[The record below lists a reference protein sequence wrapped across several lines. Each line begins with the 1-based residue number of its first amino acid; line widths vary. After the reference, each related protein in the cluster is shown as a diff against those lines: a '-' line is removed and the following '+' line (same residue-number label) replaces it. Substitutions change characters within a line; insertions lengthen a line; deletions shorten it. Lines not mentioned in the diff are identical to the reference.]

1 MGYESSRLWIGIF
14 LTAFLLR
21 LGYGLSQPG
30 TYWDEDEEVYVTIAE
45 NLLAREG
52 LIYTPYRKATFPPL
66 YPLFLAGVLGAGLP
80 LFPAARAFQAI
91 LGAFSCLLIGGVA
104 RGAFAGLGERVSRWA
119 GFLAAALLAVYPI
132 AVFYPARLM
141 TENLLIFLLPAAVFS
156 LLKSVTSSRPPP
168 WIFLGGGLVGLG
180 VLCRPTLLPFLP
192 MVLVWLAVSGYR
204 KTGYLV
210 RAGVFLTAFI
220 LVILPW
226 QVRNYRVLGA
236 VVPITSSAG
245 ANLYIANNPAAVG
258 GSMGYR
264 YLMREGV
271 FHLGDEEDE
280 LSYNRHYR
288 DLAFRFIR
296 ENPARFLSLSLR
308 RLIWFY
314 HLDYHYRGSVILVVL
329 FHLMLALALAGF
341 WLARRC
347 WRAALLPGMAI
358 LNFTLVHMVF
368 LSEGRY
374 RLPLIPFLLAFAALP
389 LSYGWHKLRQRDRH
403 SRAAGEKIELL

>member
-1 MGYESSRLWIGIF
+1 MGIF
-14 LTAFLLR
+14 LMAFLLR
-21 LGYGLSQPG
+21 LGYGLSQPR
-30 TYWDEDEEVYVTIAE
+30 TYWDEDEEVYVTMAE
-45 NLLAREG
+45 NLLAGEG

-66 YPLFLAGVLGAGLP
+66 YPLMLAGVLGLSLP
-80 LFPAARAFQAI
+80 LFPVVRAIQA
-91 LGAFSCLLIGGVA
+91 LMGAFSCLLIGGVA
-104 RGAFAGLGERVSRWA
+104 RKAFAGLGERVSRVS
-119 GFLAAALLAVYPI
+119 GFIAAALLAVYPI
-132 AVFYPARLM
+132 AVIYPARLM

-156 LLKSVTSSRPPP
+156 LLKSITSSRPLP

-192 MVLVWLAVSGYR
+192 LVLIWLAVAGYR

-210 RAGVFLTAFI
+210 RAGVFLAAFI

-236 VVPITSSAG
+236 MVPITSSAG

-288 DLAFRFIR
+288 DRAFRFIR
-296 ENPARFLSLSLR
+296 ENPGRFMYLSLR

-314 HLDYHYRGSVILVVL
+314 HLDYHYRGPIILVIL
-329 FHLMLALALAGF
+329 FQLMLLLAIIGA
-341 WLARRC
+341 WAAHRC
-347 WRAALLPGMAI
+347 WRTALLPGMAV
-358 LNFTLVHMVF
+358 LNFSLVHMVF

-374 RLPLIPFLLAFAALP
+374 RLPLIPFLLAFAALA
-389 LSYGWHKLRQRDRH
+389 LSRCWHKLRQYDRH
-403 SRAAGEKIELL
+403 S